1 MENGGSMTNP
11 TLWYEGLKL
20 LGPMASMCRD
30 SLIENPKL
38 VKMLDDKIKVD
49 AVVLLSPC
57 GMLLAHIFDSPVIM
71 FSPAGPLSFQL
82 KYGLGNPINPMV
94 QPHLMSGFLEPM
106 TFSQR
111 LTNIFL
117 EKMLDA
123 WISYSDGLQIAHVRD
138 HFGKDIPDFC
148 DIGRERSALSLI
160 NSHFV
165 THGVSLSYPNMVEIG
180 GLHCKP
186 GKELPKDLKMYMDAH
201 TEGVVYVS
209 FGSALKPSQM
219 TTEQKN
225 VFIDAFIEL
234 KDIPIIWKWDDV
246 PDGIPENV
254 LLQKWLPQNDLLAHP
269 NLKVFVTHGGLLST
283 QEALFHK
290 VPLVGVPISN
300 DQFPNMMRAEANGFA
315 KMLNLQTM
323 TKDDLIVAIRKA
335 LNDEFIH
342 QSIEKMHDLFT
353 DHS

>member
-1 MENGGSMTNP
+1 
-11 TLWYEGLKL
+11 
-20 LGPMASMCRD
+20 
-30 SLIENPKL
+30 
-38 VKMLDDKIKVD
+38 
-49 AVVLLSPC
+49 
-57 GMLLAHIFDSPVIM
+57 
-71 FSPAGPLSFQL
+71 
-82 KYGLGNPINPMV
+82 
-94 QPHLMSGFLEPM
+94 MSGFLEPM

-111 LTNIFL
+111 LINILL

-123 WISYSDGLQIAHVRD
+123 WMSYSDGLQIAHVRD
-138 HFGKDIPDFC
+138 HFGKDIPDFN

-165 THGVSLSYPNMVEIG
+165 THGVSPTYPNMVEIG

-186 GKELPKDLKMYMDAH
+186 GKELPKDLKTYMDAH

-335 LNDEFIH
+335 MND
-342 QSIEKMHDLFT
+342 QDMQNSMKQMHDLFT
-353 DHS
+353 DYQFGGSPIKKVVSAIDLVVKHKGADFLKPKAVMGMSWYQEHGYDILGFVIALILLFSWLTFKICSCCLGRCFKKKAKQE